1 MIQAVLHRNPQV
13 ILMLVRIQRHNI
25 RALDLHLKREFADLQ
40 LLRAANEDRMAIT
53 RTNEAAQRADPQA
66 CFFKY
71 LSPYAVQDAVVGNV
85 YGSTGDLP
93 EVGHR
98 VVSCSLHD
106 QEPILAVED

>member
-1 MIQAVLHRNPQV
+1 MIQAVLRRNPQV

-25 RALDLHLKREFADLQ
+25 PALDLHLDCEFADLQ
-40 LLRAANEDRMAIT
+40 LLPAANEDCMAIT

-66 CFFKY
+66 YFFKY
-71 LSPYAVQDAVVGNV
+71 LSPNTVQDGVVGNV

-93 EVGHR
+93 EVGHT
-98 VVSCSLHD
+98 VMSCSLHD